1 MSWWRHGDP
10 AWVESHRTHLETG
23 ATNHPLYSSY
33 KGMVSRCYSDND
45 PKYSNYG
52 MRGVRVADRWLEPL
66 TKGFWNFIEDMGER
80 PDGLTLDRIDV
91 NGDYC
96 PENCRWASQF
106 QQQNNRSNNRRFV
119 GIRQTPSGSWEA
131 KLMARGR
138 RYQKNFKTR
147 GEAIAKRREWEGAHG
162 Y

>member
-1 MSWWRHGDP
+1 MSWWRHNDP
-10 AWVESHRTHLETG
+10 EWIDSHRTHLETG
-23 ATNHPLYSSY
+23 VTSHPLYSLY
-33 KGMVSRCYSDND
+33 QGMMSRCYSNKD

-52 MRGVRVADRWLEPL
+52 LRGVKVSDRWLEPL
-66 TKGFWNFIEDMGER
+66 TKGFWNFVEDMGER

-119 GIRQTPSGSWEA
+119 GIRQTPSGTWEA
-131 KLMARGR
+131 KLMSRGR
-138 RYQKNFKTR
+138 KYQKNFKTR
-147 GEAIAKRREWEGAHG
+147 DEAIARRREWEEIYG